1 MKDPIFIVSRVTKRC
16 PFSKTLIYPK
26 TMLCVFNKHQ
36 YNSFVIQISELLSNR
51 LPIDLIEKIIE
62 LTNYKKLLDRTGLE
76 KFTNW
81 KLDYYLS
88 SLSVRELKER
98 KRLLLLYETSEDES
112 DSAESDEED

>member
-1 MKDPIFIVSRVTKRC
+1 MKDPIFIISRVTKRC

-36 YNSFVIQISELLSNR
+36 YNSFVIQITEILSNR
-51 LPIDLIEKIIE
+51 LPNDLIEKIIE

-81 KLDYYLS
+81 KPDYYIS
-88 SLSVRELKER
+88 SLSIKELKHR
-98 KRLLLLYETSEDES
+98 KKLLLLCETSEDES
-112 DSAESDEED
+112 DAAESDEDD